1 MLSFLRARGS
11 DPGGS
16 NQGGKV
22 TMVELFF
29 DLVFV
34 FAITQISH
42 SLLAHLTLDGAIK
55 HFLLLLAV
63 WWVWIYTSW
72 VTNWLDPERLPVRL
86 CLFALMLAGLLMS
99 ASIPDAFGE
108 RGLLFACAYVSM
120 QVGRT
125 AFFLY
130 AIRNSA
136 RNFVRSFQRLFIWLC
151 LSAVFWLAGGFA
163 EGQQRFILWCIAFF
177 IEFISPAV
185 LFWVPGLGRS
195 STTDWDVEGNHM
207 AEHCA
212 LFVIIALG
220 ESLLVTGAT
229 FADQQWDANVIAAFL
244 VAVIG
249 SIALWWIYFDSGLQ
263 RAHHRILH
271 SADPGSQARLAYTY
285 MHAPIVAGI
294 IVCAVADELVL
305 AHPAHATAAGVAAII
320 GGPALYLL
328 GCMLFK
334 WVTNDRRTPPLSH
347 MVGLLLLF
355 TAIPLAT
362 HHHFSALALSA
373 VTTGI
378 LVVVAVWETMA
389 LKNKLTLQ

>member
-1 MLSFLRARGS
+1 MLSLLRTRGS
-11 DPGGS
+11 DHS
-16 NQGGKV
+16 GKV

-42 SLLAHLTLDGAIK
+42 SLLANLTLDGALK

-72 VTNWLDPERLPVRL
+72 VTNWLDPDRLPVRL

-99 ASIPDAFGE
+99 VSIPDAFGE
-108 RGLLFACAYVSM
+108 RGLLFASAYVCM

-136 RNFVRSFQRLFIWLC
+136 RNFVRSFQRIFIWLC
-151 LSAVFWLAGGFA
+151 LSAIFWIAGGLA
-163 EGQQRFILWCIAFF
+163 EGPTRFLFWCFAFF
-177 IEFISPAV
+177 IEFISPAA
-185 LFWVPGLGRS
+185 LFWVPGLGRG

-207 AEHCA
+207 AERCA

-229 FADQQWDANVIAAFL
+229 FADQQWDEKVIAAFL
-244 VAVIG
+244 VAVTG
-249 SIALWWIYFDSGLQ
+249 SIALWWIYFDSGLE
-263 RAHHRILH
+263 RAHHRILR
-271 SADPGSQARLAYTY
+271 SSDPGSQARLAYTY
-285 MHAPIVAGI
+285 MHAPIVAGV

-305 AHPAHATAAGVAAII
+305 VHPGHASAAGIAAIF

-334 WVTNDRRTPPLSH
+334 WVTNDRRAPPLSH
-347 MVGLLLLF
+347 LIGILLLIVLVPI
-355 TAIPLAT
+355 TSLL
-362 HHHFSALALSA
+362 HWSALAMSA
-373 VTTGI
+373 VTTAVLI
-378 LVVVAVWETMA
+378 TVAVWEHCSLRKEVYGA
-389 LKNKLTLQ
+389 H

>member
-1 MLSFLRARGS
+1 MLSLLRTRGS
-11 DPGGS
+11 DH
-16 NQGGKV
+16 GGKV

-34 FAITQISH
+34 FAITQLSH

-72 VTNWLDPERLPVRL
+72 VTNWLDPDRLLVRM
-86 CLFALMLAGLLMS
+86 CLFSLMLAGLLMS
-99 ASIPDAFGE
+99 VSIPKAFTE
-108 RGLLFACAYVSM
+108 LGLLFACAYVCM

-125 AFFLY
+125 VFFLY
-130 AIRNSA
+130 AIRNESK
-136 RNFVRSFQRLFIWLC
+136 NFVRSFQRILIWLS
-151 LSAVFWLAGGFA
+151 LSAIFWIAGGIA
-163 EGQQRFILWCIAFF
+163 EGQQRFIFWCIAFF
-177 IEFISPAV
+177 IEFISPAL
-185 LFWVPGLGRS
+185 LFWVPGLGRA
-195 STTDWDVEGNHM
+195 STTDWNVEGNHM
-207 AEHCA
+207 AERCA

-229 FADQQWDANVIAAFL
+229 FADQQWSPGVITAFL

-249 SIALWWIYFDSGLQ
+249 SIALWWIYFDSGLV
-263 RAHHRILH
+263 RAHHRILK
-271 SADPGSQARLAYTY
+271 SEDPGSQARLAYTY

-305 AHPAHATAAGVAAII
+305 AHPGHASHAGVAAIL
-320 GGPALYLL
+320 GGPALYIF

-347 MVGLLLLF
+347 IMGLLLLAALLPITF
-355 TAIPLAT
+355 MYHL
-362 HHHFSALALSA
+362 SALALSSSTTA
-373 VTTGI
+373 V
-378 LVVVAVWETMA
+378 LVLVAVWESIA
-389 LKNKLTLQ
+389 LKNQPVH